1 MKKDKNEVDNIKKET
16 RESKFIRSK
25 RDAIIESFNH
35 TIDAGKA
42 IWELPVVNQNFMNLA
57 SGTIYGPANA
67 TFLHSQMRG
76 KREAMLIAE
85 YRKHPVLNER
95 MEKIIASKDLTKV
108 LSLNNEL
115 IKAGLRNKKIQSAL
129 DEVHESVSNK
139 EIGPYFLTWN
149 QGKNIYDFKG
159 GNKFY
164 VLHKFFYD
172 VKGKSKEDE
181 PNKDQ
186 ENPENNEAKPENTE
200 KKIVEEQKKE
210 NEEKEEKEEFSF
222 KALRQGEK
230 VTDLFNR
237 SQIKVL
243 PGMEEP
249 KAFLRRIAAF
259 EKPVEPEEIK
269 TLIQA
274 LTQTSIFPVMR
285 TSGKKSGSFYDG
297 GAGVIN
303 VPPTEYFK
311 NDIEELHTIA
321 HEIAHSYGGAA
332 ELGFSEYKRFQRDYY
347 KDYSKDIKMR
357 AAEELIANVTAGA
370 FLNAFNI
377 KSTSEDRQSAFE
389 KNNEVYD
396 IGWATALKESPNDV
410 VKAIEMAEKVVN
422 QMTFLVKKELKLMF
436 EKNPS
441 IPLPSLIKE
450 ELESQKR
457 KEELDP
463 EIANDYVPRFKDEEV
478 KSKIKKPEPYR
489 RGQRR

>member
-1 MKKDKNEVDNIKKET
+1 MKKDKNEVDSIKKET

-25 RDAIIESFNH
+25 REAIIESFNH
-35 TIDAGKA
+35 TIDSGKA
-42 IWELPVVNQNFMNLA
+42 MWELPVVSQNFMNLA

-67 TFLHSQMRG
+67 TFLHTQMRG
-76 KREAMLIAE
+76 KIEAMLIAE

-115 IKAGLRNKKIQSAL
+115 IKAGLRNKKIKSAL
-129 DEVHESVSNK
+129 DEVHATISDK

-172 VKGKSKEDE
+172 VKGKSKEEDPSQEHETPDNNENKEKPEIEE
-181 PNKDQ
+181 PQK
-186 ENPENNEAKPENTE
+186 ENN
-200 KKIVEEQKKE
+200 
-210 NEEKEEKEEFSF
+210 EKEEFSF

-237 SQIKVL
+237 SQVKVL

-274 LTQTSIFPVMR
+274 LTQTSIFPITR

-303 VPPTEYFK
+303 VPPTEHFK

-332 ELGFSEYKRFQRDYY
+332 ELGISEYKRFQRDYY
-347 KDYSKDIKMR
+347 KDYSKDIRMR

-377 KSTSEDRQSAFE
+377 KSTSEERQSAFE

-396 IGWATALKESPNDV
+396 VGWATSLKESPNDV

-436 EKNPS
+436 EKNPN

-489 RGQRR
+489 RGQKR